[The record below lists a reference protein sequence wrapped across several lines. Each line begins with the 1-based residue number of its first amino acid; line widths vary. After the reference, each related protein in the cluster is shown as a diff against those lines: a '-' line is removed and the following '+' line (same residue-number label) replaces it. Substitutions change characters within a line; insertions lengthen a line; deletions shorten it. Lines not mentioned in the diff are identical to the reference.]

1 MSITL
6 FLGTTVHP
14 SMKQL
19 FLVISVNVTVLLRF
33 LLCSSV
39 DDANMERLGT
49 YLILTRLS
57 LSKVRVPAGDY
68 LSPHLGMALLVTQ
81 EPGNAL
87 LRCLKELV
95 INHLY

>member
-1 MSITL
+1 
-6 FLGTTVHP
+6 
-14 SMKQL
+14 
-19 FLVISVNVTVLLRF
+19 
-33 LLCSSV
+33 
-39 DDANMERLGT
+39 MERVGT

-68 LSPHLGMALLVTQ
+68 LSPHLGMALLGTQ

-87 LRCLKELV
+87 LRCLKEFV